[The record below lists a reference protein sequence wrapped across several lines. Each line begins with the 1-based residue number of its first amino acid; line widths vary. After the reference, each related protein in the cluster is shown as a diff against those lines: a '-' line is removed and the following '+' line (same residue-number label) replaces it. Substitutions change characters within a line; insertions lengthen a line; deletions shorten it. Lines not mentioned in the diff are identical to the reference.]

1 MENFVLLH
9 TYFNTLDAHNAKNH
23 LDSCG
28 IFSQIM
34 GDINATTYNFF
45 TQANGG
51 ITLYVYKDDYNN
63 ALKLLD
69 LSD

>member
-9 TYFNTLDAHNAKNH
+9 TFFNSIDAHNAKNH

-34 GDINATTYNFF
+34 GDINATTYNVF

-51 ITLYVYKDDYNN
+51 IQIYVYKDDYEN
-63 ALKLLD
+63 ALELLN
-69 LSD
+69 LSV